1 MSISRR
7 APALVPALAMI
18 LALGACGGPNQTAGT
33 LAGGAAGGLLGAQFG
48 HGPGKGAA
56 IGLGVLAG
64 SLAGGSLGKSLDSA
78 DRMAALGAEQRAYG
92 SPIGDTVTWVN
103 PQSGNRGSVTP
114 TRDGYSSGGSYCRE
128 FQQIITVGGEQK
140 RGFGT
145 ACRQTDGSWK
155 IVSE

>member
-48 HGPGKGAA
+48 KGAA
-56 IGLGVLAG
+56 VGLGVLAG

-114 TRDGYSSGGSYCRE
+114 TRDGYSTGGSYCRE

-145 ACRQTDGSWK
+145 ACRQADGSWK